1 MSSFALVF
9 ALIVYIKI
17 NPLQFIIKQTV
28 ACTLVA
34 ALLATN
40 LQAQQKKIQVLTVPG
55 SSQYCKIDPTGISV
69 LPSGR
74 FVSPAGNTIR
84 ITNDPFG
91 MAVSPD
97 GKKAVTLHN
106 GVFTIIDLVT
116 LHDTRVPGYENKINS
131 PLTHEPLNTS
141 AFTNDSVKNNIIPSA
156 LPQGS
161 FLGVAFASDSKTVYL
176 SGGDNGAVI
185 VYDIEKLQRID
196 SISLNGKVNG
206 IGFDDSFTSDLLLN
220 ETNNELLILDRGN
233 FRLVR
238 YNIIDKKITASIPA
252 GRQPFGLALSE
263 DKKTAF
269 IANVG
274 VYSYP
279 LVVGMTKENHD
290 SMMISHHPYGDN
302 TKESINGTTI
312 EGKKI
317 PGVGSPHSPEAM
329 SVFTIDLITNKV
341 IDKFKTG
348 FQVGEMIEGAEVVG
362 GASPNS
368 IAVGKQFAYVTNAT
382 NDNISIIDY
391 KKHKILGHIQIAADK
406 RIDKFRGLLPFG
418 ITISKDEKTLYV
430 ALLGFNAVAVIDVAT
445 KTTRGLIPTGWGP
458 TRVQLSK
465 DEKELYIITCR
476 GLGAGPNGGDGF
488 VAPPQGTYIGDIQ
501 LGSFQKVMMPSA
513 KELADYTKQT
523 ISNTFV
529 STEVL
534 DNIKNPLPVL
544 PGLHESP
551 IKYIVY
557 ITKENRSYDEVFG
570 QLKNAKGD
578 TTLARFGVNCE
589 FTLPDSLRAKYAHLK
604 VTPNQHKAAKQFS
617 FSDNFYCDSD
627 ASIHGHHWM
636 VGVIPNEWVEANS
649 SVDKTANFFS
659 KAPGRRFPGSTGSI
673 DPEDYGEIGG
683 MWEALE
689 RKKVNFYNFGEANET
704 AHVREEWMDTATGAG
719 HGVMVPMQKAL
730 FTRTSHNYAG
740 FNMNIPDQFRMNQFE
755 NEFTKM
761 WIKGKK
767 PMPSL
772 IAMQVPNDHT
782 AGARPEDGYYF
793 PQSFVADNDLAV
805 GRILHFLSRTKY
817 WKNML
822 VIITEDDPQGGVDH
836 IDAHRSI
843 LMMAGPYVKKGYVSH
858 THANFGSILKTIYNI
873 LGVKYVNQYDVTA
886 SLLQDFFTDKP
897 DYTPYT
903 LELHDPR
910 VFDLEKAM
918 KKYKRSVDWRKVM
931 QGPDMDDEDDMRKNH
946 YKQTKGK

>member
-1 MSSFALVF
+1 
-9 ALIVYIKI
+9 
-17 NPLQFIIKQTV
+17 LQFIIRHPIVLCLTV
-28 ACTLVA
+28 ILS
-34 ALLATN
+34 ATN
-40 LQAQQKKIQVLTVPG
+40 LQAQQKKINVLSVPG
-55 SSQYCKIDPTGISV
+55 SNQYCKIDTAGISV

-74 FVSPAGNTIR
+74 YVTPAGNFIR

-91 MAVSPD
+91 MAISPD

-106 GVFTIIDLVT
+106 GVFTIIDLVS
-116 LHDTRVPGYENKINS
+116 LNAIRVPGYENKINS
-131 PLTHEPLNTS
+131 PLTHEPLNS
-141 AFTNDSVKNNIIPSA
+141 SPFTNDSAKNNIIPTA

-161 FLGVAFASDSKTVYL
+161 FLGVAFAPDSKTVYL

-196 SISLNGKVNG
+196 SISLNGKVAG
-206 IGFDDSFTSDLLLN
+206 EDFGDSFTSDLLLDN
-220 ETNNELLILDRGN
+220 TSNELLILDRGN

-238 YNIIDKKITASIPA
+238 YNLEQKKITASIPA

-263 DKKTAF
+263 DKQTAF
-269 IANVG
+269 VANVG

-279 LVVGMTKENHD
+279 LVKGMTKENFD

-302 TKESINGTTI
+302 TKESINGTEV

-329 SVFTIDLITNKV
+329 SVFTIDLTTNKV
-341 IDKFKTG
+341 VDKFKTG
-348 FQVGEMIEGAEVVG
+348 FQIGEMIEGAEVVG

-391 KKHKILGHIQIAADK
+391 KSHKILGHIQITVDK

-418 ITISKDEKTLYV
+418 ITLSKDEKTLYV
-430 ALLGFNAVAVIDVAT
+430 ALLGFNAVAVIDIAT

-465 DEKELYIITCR
+465 NEKELYIITCR
-476 GLGAGPNGGDGF
+476 GLGAGPNGGNGF

-501 LGSFQKVMMPSA
+501 LGTFQKVPMPSA
-513 KELADYTKQT
+513 SELAAYTRQT

-529 STEVL
+529 NTEVV
-534 DNIKNPLPVL
+534 DDIKNPLPVL
-544 PGLHESP
+544 PGSHLSP

-578 TTLARFGVNCE
+578 TTLARFGMNCE

-604 VTPNQHKAAKQFS
+604 VTPNHQKAAKQFA

-636 VGVIPNEWVEANS
+636 MGVIPNEWVEANS

-659 KAPGRRFPGSTGSI
+659 KAPGRRFPGSTGSM

-704 AHVREEWMDTATGAG
+704 AHVREEWMDTATGAA

-755 NEFTKM
+755 DEFTKR

-873 LGVKYVNQYDVTA
+873 LGVKYVNQYDLTA
-886 SLLQDFFTDKP
+886 SLLQDFFTNKP

-903 LELHDPR
+903 LEQHDPR

-918 KKYKRSVDWRKVM
+918 KKYNRSVDWRKVM

-946 YKQTKGK
+946 YKPTKGK